1 MSRQDDSSIGILVG
15 FMLGAVVC
23 GLMIM
28 LLLLKLNNDEL
39 AALKK
44 PSQEATE
51 LVLSIQWK
59 LLEASLG
66 EDLAYNRISLEM
78 HAKAIKF
85 LREFRDSNNFYGK
98 PPSDYTITD
107 SGAVVF
113 NWNKVIYHRIEND

>member
-1 MSRQDDSSIGILVG
+1 MSRQDDSFIGILVG

-23 GLMIM
+23 GLVIM
-28 LLLLKLNNDEL
+28 LLVLKLDNDES

-78 HAKAIKF
+78 YTKANKF
-85 LREFRDSNNFYGK
+85 LCEFRDSNTFYGK